1 MDTNMD
7 VFGEFI
13 RGFQMLALG
22 ASIVLVV
29 DLSLCL
35 VIQHFKHR
43 G

>member
-1 MDTNMD
+1 MDT
-7 VFGEFI
+7 FGELV
-13 RGFQMLALG
+13 RGFQLLTLG

-35 VIQHFKHR
+35 VIRHFKHR